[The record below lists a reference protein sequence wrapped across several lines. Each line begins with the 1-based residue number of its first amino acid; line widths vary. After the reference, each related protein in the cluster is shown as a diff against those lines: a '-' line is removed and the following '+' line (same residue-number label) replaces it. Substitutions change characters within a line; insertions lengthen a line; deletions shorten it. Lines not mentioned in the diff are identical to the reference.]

1 MTGPVSGVNSRIPP
15 GAAAGIPVTG
25 PRLALRP
32 LRPEEIDAQW
42 QAMVTADPMGIAQ
55 VPDEARFRARLQR
68 SGQLT
73 GGWID
78 LAIDLDGAAIGRIQ
92 TFVPE
97 GRPLPA
103 GTFEVGIGLRES
115 QRGKGY
121 GREAVTLF
129 TGWLFKHA
137 GAQAVQ
143 APTDPANVAMRTVFD
158 RAGWALA
165 GTVGDYGRRW
175 VMYRITRPEWAA
187 RFPAGEESAPAS

>member
-1 MTGPVSGVNSRIPP
+1 VNPRNPA
-15 GAAAGIPVTG
+15 GTAEGIPVTG
-25 PRLALRP
+25 PRLVLRP
-32 LRPEEIDAQW
+32 LRPEEIDEQW

-55 VPDEARFRARLQR
+55 VPDEARFRARLRR

-78 LAIDLDGAAIGRIQ
+78 LAIDLDGAPIGRIQ

-103 GTFEVGIGLRES
+103 DTFEVGIHLRES
-115 QRGKGY
+115 QRGQGY
-121 GREAVTLF
+121 GREAVTLLA
-129 TGWLFKHA
+129 GWLFRHA

-158 RAGWALA
+158 RLGWTLT
-165 GTVGDYGRRW
+165 GTVSDYGRRW
-175 VMYRITRPEWAA
+175 MMYRMTRPEWAA
-187 RFPAGEESAPAS
+187 GSPAG

>member
-1 MTGPVSGVNSRIPP
+1 VDLRNPAS
-15 GAAAGIPVTG
+15 AAAGIPVTG

-32 LRPEEIDAQW
+32 LRPEIDEQW
-42 QAMVTADPMGIAQ
+42 QAMVTAGPNGTPR
-55 VPDEARFRARLQR
+55 VPDEARFRARLRR
-68 SGQLT
+68 SGQLVD
-73 GGWID
+73 GWID

-97 GRPLPA
+97 DRPLPA

-121 GREAVTLF
+121 GREAVTLL
-129 TGWLFKHA
+129 TGWLFEHA

-158 RAGWALA
+158 RAGWTLA
-165 GTVGDYGRRW
+165 GTVSDYGGGSCTGLPGRSGRPDPRPVRRA
-175 VMYRITRPEWAA
+175 RRPC
-187 RFPAGEESAPAS
+187 RRCSSR